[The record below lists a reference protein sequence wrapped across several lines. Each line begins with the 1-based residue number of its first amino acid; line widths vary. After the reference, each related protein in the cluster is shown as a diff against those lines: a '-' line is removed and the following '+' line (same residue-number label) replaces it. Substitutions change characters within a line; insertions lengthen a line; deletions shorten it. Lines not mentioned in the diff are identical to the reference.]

1 MKIAVIG
8 CTHAGTAAV
17 KGLLAKHDNLDI
29 TVYERNDNVSF
40 LSCGIALHVG
50 GVVKRAEEL
59 FYASPIE
66 LEELGAT
73 MRMKHDVLNIDTEAK
88 TVHAK
93 NLDTGEDVY
102 DTFDRLIVTTGS
114 WPIVPTLPGIEMTGI
129 ELCKNYGHAQRII
142 ERAKD
147 ATNIAVIGA
156 GYIGVELV
164 EAFEV
169 YGKHVTFIDSADRI
183 LNKYLDKSFTDQLE
197 ADMTSRGIDLELG
210 QTVEAFRGTDGNV
223 THVVTDKGE
232 FEADLVILCVGF
244 RPNTGLLQGQ
254 VDMLGNG
261 AIIVDEYMRTSNPDV
276 FAAGDSCAVY
286 YNPARTH
293 AYIPLATN
301 AVRMGT
307 LVAENL
313 IAPRVRYQGTQG
325 TSGLRLY
332 DWNIASSGLTEEA
345 AGLFGLDVESVVI
358 EDAYR
363 PEFMPTAEPVQFKL
377 VYEVGTH
384 RVVGGQVL
392 SKADMT
398 QAVNTLSLAI
408 QNEMTVEEL
417 AYVDFFFQ
425 PHYNKPWHFINSGAL
440 AAMKDKVNA

>member
-59 FYASPIE
+59 FYASPTE

-210 QTVEAFRGTDGNV
+210 QTVEAFRGTEGNV

-244 RPNTGLLQGQ
+244 RPNTGLLQDQ